1 MAPWW
6 IRTRHHI
13 GWVAALFG
21 LILALAAP
29 SAGADR
35 EGDPLAVPLMADQRP
50 GLTQTMYAE
59 RRSVAFVVLDCA
71 PGQPL
76 WTEASNAASTWNIDA
91 PVELR
96 VHRASSG
103 CEGSPTN
110 LANEIYFAPVD
121 TPAPEVGD
129 YHYATANGR
138 IQAED
143 LRVSMREVVERAR
156 ELDTSTRIV
165 IFNQLMNAF
174 GHVLGLGDAHR
185 LHPDDCHWSVML
197 GNCRFQRAMPTEAD
211 RDALAHLYDT
221 ATDRRADLRRFDAN
235 DNGRIDDPEFR
246 DALRLWIRGR
256 VTDDMFLDLLQ
267 AWNRG
272 ERIGGASTQI
282 QAEPNGPSAIRIF
295 DLNGRLVAERGCFQG
310 RRGRGRQ
317 TAWRAQR
324 MLNAQADLPAGSYI
338 ARIRGCD
345 TGHVAHRFLV
355 KTP

>member
-1 MAPWW
+1 MAPRIGIPHRTTW
-6 IRTRHHI
+6 I
-13 GWVAALFG
+13 VALFG
-21 LILALAAP
+21 LIVGLAAP
-29 SAGADR
+29 SAGADH
-35 EGDPLAVPLMADQRP
+35 EADPLTVPLLADQRP
-50 GLTQTMYAE
+50 DVTQTMYAE

-96 VHRASSG
+96 VRRASSG

-110 LANEIYFAPVD
+110 LTNEIYFGAGD
-121 TPAPEVGD
+121 SPAPEVGD
-129 YHYATANGR
+129 YQYAADDGR

-143 LRVSMREVVERAR
+143 LRVNMREVVERAR
-156 ELDTSTRIV
+156 ELDTSTQVV

-185 LHPDDCHWSVML
+185 PHPDDCHWSVML

-246 DALRLWIRGR
+246 DALGLWIRGR
-256 VTDDMFLDLLQ
+256 VTDELFLELLD
-267 AWNRG
+267 AWNRN
-272 ERIGGASTQI
+272 ERIGGAS
-282 QAEPNGPSAIRIF
+282 ARRASEPSGATSIRIF
-295 DLNGRLVAERGCFQG
+295 DLNGRLVVERGCSQGRQG
-310 RRGRGRQ
+310 RR

-324 MLNAQADLPAGSYI
+324 MLNARTDLPAGSYL
-338 ARIRGCD
+338 ARVRACD
-345 TGHVAHRFLV
+345 TGHATHRLLV